1 MKNRLKEVIEYA
13 ENPDKTTAR
22 EYVDDD
28 LFNVIQYAERDD
40 KTDKKLYVETLNCS
54 KRNAC
59 AEMLAVQKRFGS
71 RGEIIAWH
79 GFQSFVT
86 GEVTPEEAFEIGK
99 ETARR
104 MWGSKYQVV
113 ITEHVNTD
121 NLHCHF
127 VVNPISFVDGSRFQ
141 SKIYNHKRLRE
152 ISDEVCKERGKSVLE
167 NSEFYGGKHRNSY
180 WAEKQGH
187 PTHRDLLKKDL
198 EYCLDRSGN
207 WKDFEKQMHGLGY
220 YIDWKRMSVRAR
232 DWERSVR
239 LDRIG
244 YTVEAIEERF
254 DRNWE
259 VHPNFSLEVW
269 NYNLPKPKKSV
280 FLSSIAHEL
289 GWNLSHTYLME
300 EMLIDIVFLI
310 IIEAFRLLD
319 TAKNAVILSV
329 ELRHCLKDVEQF
341 VSDYRFLR
349 DNGIRTF
356 GELDGFI
363 AKTELELK
371 GLEHERS
378 LIRNR
383 IRHET
388 DRTVLAEN
396 RAEREELTREHIAP
410 LRKRLS
416 KAKGIRDIS
425 PHLCELLQAELELE
439 RPYRRLT
446 RDGRL
451 LVIDDRS
458 R

>member
-1 MKNRLKEVIEYA
+1 M
-13 ENPDKTTAR
+13 
-22 EYVDDD
+22 
-28 LFNVIQYAERDD
+28 
-40 KTDKKLYVETLNCS
+40 
-54 KRNAC
+54 
-59 AEMLAVQKRFGS
+59 
-71 RGEIIAWH
+71 
-79 GFQSFVT
+79 
-86 GEVTPEEAFEIGK
+86 
-99 ETARR
+99 
-104 MWGSKYQVV
+104 
-113 ITEHVNTD
+113 
-121 NLHCHF
+121 
-127 VVNPISFVDGSRFQ
+127 
-141 SKIYNHKRLRE
+141 
-152 ISDEVCKERGKSVLE
+152 
-167 NSEFYGGKHRNSY
+167 
-180 WAEKQGH
+180 
-187 PTHRDLLKKDL
+187 
-198 EYCLDRSGN
+198 
-207 WKDFEKQMHGLGY
+207 
-220 YIDWKRMSVRAR
+220 
-232 DWERSVR
+232 
-239 LDRIG
+239 
-244 YTVEAIEERF
+244 
-254 DRNWE
+254 
-259 VHPNFSLEVW
+259 
-269 NYNLPKPKKSV
+269 

-310 IIEAFRLLD
+310 IIEALRLLD

-363 AKTELELK
+363 ARTELELK

-396 RAEREELTREHIAP
+396 RAERKELTREHIAP
-410 LRKRLS
+410 LRKRLN